1 MMMRKSLAT
10 AAVALLAAHTAQ
22 AADQD
27 MRRNFVGCPIL
38 RDTKTVPCWLSE
50 YKGELY
56 YLGIQQ
62 DAAADFYPPYLG
74 HQVLVEGVV
83 SDAPRIC
90 GGVVL
95 KPVTIS
101 NLPELDPACNTMLP
115 AEDRY
120 TVPFAVRLAGPNPK
134 PSLGRRIGGAPPAQ
148 APKGPFVKKTFAVY
162 YDFDVDWANRWT
174 RVLSEAAAYAKASD
188 GQVQVVA
195 YRAATRLSDG
205 RDFVERPDIAER
217 RARRL
222 RQTLT
227 DIGIAPDALKID
239 WRADALPGAGVDDFK
254 GRRAE
259 ITVIP
264 KAGVAQNAP
273 AADDPARLSALA
285 EKETSKR

>member
-1 MMMRKSLAT
+1 MTMRKSLSI
-10 AAVALLAAHTAQ
+10 AVVAVLAAQTAQ
-22 AADQD
+22 AAEQD
-27 MRRNFVGCPIL
+27 MRRNFVSCPIL

-62 DAAADFYPPYLG
+62 DAAAEFYPPYLG

-83 SDAPRIC
+83 SSEPRIC

-134 PSLGRRIGGAPPAQ
+134 PSLGRRIGAAGAQEP
-148 APKGPFVKKTFAVY
+148 PKGPFAKKTFAVY

-174 RVLSEAAAYAKASD
+174 RVLSEAAAYARAS
-188 GQVQVVA
+188 GGRVQVVA
-195 YRAATRLSDG
+195 YRATTRLADG
-205 RDFVERPDIAER
+205 RDFVERADIAER
-217 RARRL
+217 RAKRL
-222 RQTLT
+222 QQTLM
-227 DIGIAPDALKID
+227 DIGLEPEAVKVD

-264 KAGVAQNAP
+264 KATVAEG
-273 AADDPARLSALA
+273 AAAGDPASLS
-285 EKETSKR
+285 TR